1 MSEIFSGMEWEFSS
15 ELGAL
20 ATALSAAQG
29 EFSAIPKT
37 EDNPF
42 FKSKYADLAA
52 VIGRTAPIIS
62 KHGLAVSQFPSTLD
76 GEPAL
81 TTYLLHTSG
90 QLIKGTMKLC
100 AAKLDPQGQGAAITY
115 ARRFSYMA
123 VLGLVADEDDDG
135 NRATQARQAEVKAAK
150 AQPRIERVKGELR
163 AAIKAAGLTREQAA
177 EYAWVGSA
185 TDADYDKVA
194 GLVAVL
200 SMGKA
205 AK

>member
-1 MSEIFSGMEWEFSS
+1 MGLPEHVEWDFSA
-15 ELGAL
+15 ELGEL
-20 ATALSAAQG
+20 VTALSAAQG

-37 EDNPF
+37 EENPF
-42 FKSKYADLAA
+42 FKSKYADLAT
-52 VIGRTAPIIS
+52 VVGRTSSIIS
-62 KHGLAVSQFPSTLD
+62 KHGLAVAQFPCTLD

-81 TTYLLHTSG
+81 TTYLLHKSG
-90 QLIKGTMKLC
+90 QWIKGTMKLC

-115 ARRFSYMA
+115 ARRFAYMA
-123 VLGLVADEDDDG
+123 VLGLVADADDDG
-135 NRATQARQAEVKAAK
+135 QLATQARQAEVKAAK
-150 AQPRIERVKGELR
+150 SQPRIEQAKADLR

-177 EYAWVGSA
+177 QYAWVAGA

-205 AK
+205 SK